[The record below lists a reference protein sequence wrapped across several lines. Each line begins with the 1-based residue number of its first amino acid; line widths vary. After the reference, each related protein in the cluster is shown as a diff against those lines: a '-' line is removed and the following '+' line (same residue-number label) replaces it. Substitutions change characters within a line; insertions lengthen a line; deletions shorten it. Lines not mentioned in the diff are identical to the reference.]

1 MVEMT
6 IQMSDELAQRLRPLR
21 NRMTEIIELGLRDIA
36 PQAHALSG
44 EIVEFLAGGPPPQA
58 ILVFRPTMEAQAR
71 VADLLSKNQAGT
83 ITPEEQAELDQC
95 ESLDYLMTMI
105 KARARQ
111 RLGKAA

>member
-44 EIVEFLAGGPPPQA
+44 EIVEFLAGGRHLKRFSSFA
-58 ILVFRPTMEAQAR
+58 RRWRRRPA
-71 VADLLSKNQAGT
+71 
-83 ITPEEQAELDQC
+83 
-95 ESLDYLMTMI
+95 
-105 KARARQ
+105 
-111 RLGKAA
+111 